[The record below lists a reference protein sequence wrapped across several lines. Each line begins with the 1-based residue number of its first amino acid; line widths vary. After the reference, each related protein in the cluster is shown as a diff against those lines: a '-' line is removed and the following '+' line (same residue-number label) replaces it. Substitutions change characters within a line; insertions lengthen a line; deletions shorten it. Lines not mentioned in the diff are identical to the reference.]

1 MSGYYLKLALGSLR
15 RNIVITALMVA
26 AVGVGIGRLDDRL
39 HSPAGHVGQPDSRK
53 IRPAVR
59 TAD

>member
-26 AVGVGIGRLDDRL
+26 AVASGSVPR
-39 HSPAGHVGQPDSRK
+39 
-53 IRPAVR
+53 
-59 TAD
+59 